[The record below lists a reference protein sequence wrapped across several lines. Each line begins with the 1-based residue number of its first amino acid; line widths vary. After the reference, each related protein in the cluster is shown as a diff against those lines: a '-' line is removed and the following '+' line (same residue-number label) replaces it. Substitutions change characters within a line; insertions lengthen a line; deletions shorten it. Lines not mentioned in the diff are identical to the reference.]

1 MFENLE
7 EVVMHYEEVINE
19 LSEPDV
25 LNNQTKY
32 RKLMKE
38 QTDLTPIVEKY
49 KEYKEVKAGIE
60 DSLLILKEEK
70 DEEMRKLAKEELADC
85 KSRVEGIEHDLK
97 ILMLPKDPNDDKNV
111 IVEIRGG
118 AGGFSCA
125 SSWNLPCIS
134 SSFICSISASFSSD
148 LPAFFFIIR
157 R

>member
-60 DSLLILKEEK
+60 DSLLILEEEK
-70 DEEMRKLAKEELADC
+70 ETPL
-85 KSRVEGIEHDLK
+85 
-97 ILMLPKDPNDDKNV
+97 
-111 IVEIRGG
+111 
-118 AGGFSCA
+118 
-125 SSWNLPCIS
+125 
-134 SSFICSISASFSSD
+134 
-148 LPAFFFIIR
+148 
-157 R
+157 

>member
-60 DSLLILKEEK
+60 VGPGKVLSGLFAKTEFGEKYKVPSINTVDSINQL
-70 DEEMRKLAKEELADC
+70 
-85 KSRVEGIEHDLK
+85 
-97 ILMLPKDPNDDKNV
+97 
-111 IVEIRGG
+111 
-118 AGGFSCA
+118 
-125 SSWNLPCIS
+125 
-134 SSFICSISASFSSD
+134 
-148 LPAFFFIIR
+148 
-157 R
+157 

>member
-49 KEYKEVKAGIE
+49 K
-60 DSLLILKEEK
+60 
-70 DEEMRKLAKEELADC
+70 
-85 KSRVEGIEHDLK
+85 
-97 ILMLPKDPNDDKNV
+97 
-111 IVEIRGG
+111 
-118 AGGFSCA
+118 
-125 SSWNLPCIS
+125 
-134 SSFICSISASFSSD
+134 
-148 LPAFFFIIR
+148 
-157 R
+157 

>member
-49 KEYKEVKAGIE
+49 KEYKEVKDMIKPV
-60 DSLLILKEEK
+60 LN
-70 DEEMRKLAKEELADC
+70 
-85 KSRVEGIEHDLK
+85 K
-97 ILMLPKDPNDDKNV
+97 IKQ
-111 IVEIRGG
+111 
-118 AGGFSCA
+118 
-125 SSWNLPCIS
+125 
-134 SSFICSISASFSSD
+134 
-148 LPAFFFIIR
+148 
-157 R
+157 